1 MNKQQKKYLLNN
13 VLSLLDKTYKKQ
25 SLLNELNK
33 IVGNTDWIAKNVPNG
48 VKISFKR
55 NNRTYIIS
63 FIHSYKPNELNCVAV
78 EYN

>member
-33 IVGNTDWIAKNVPNG
+33 IVGNTDWIVKNVSNG

-55 NNRTYIIS
+55 NNRTYILS
-63 FIHSYKPNELNCVAV
+63 FIYSYKPNELNCVAV

>member
-1 MNKQQKKYLLNN
+1 MNKNEKRFILN
-13 VLSLLDKTYKKQ
+13 VLSLLNKTYKKA

-33 IVGNTDWIAKNVPNG
+33 VVGNSCWTAKNVSNG

-63 FIHSYKPNELNCVAV
+63 FIYSYKPNELNCVAV

>member
-1 MNKQQKKYLLNN
+1 MNKNEKRFILN
-13 VLSLLDKTYKKQ
+13 VLSLLDKTYKKT

-33 IVGNTDWIAKNVPNG
+33 IVGKYYWTAKNVSNG

-63 FIHSYKPNELNCVAV
+63 FIYSYKPNELNCVAV

>member
-1 MNKQQKKYLLNN
+1 MNKNEKKFILN
-13 VLSLLDKTYKKQ
+13 VLSLLNKTYKKT

-33 IVGNTDWIAKNVPNG
+33 IVGKYYWTTKNVPNG
-48 VKISFKR
+48 VKITFER

-63 FIHSYKPNELNCVAV
+63 FIYSYKPNELNCVAV

>member
-1 MNKQQKKYLLNN
+1 MNKNEKKFILN
-13 VLSLLDKTYKKQ
+13 VLSLLNKTYKKT

-33 IVGNTDWIAKNVPNG
+33 IVGKYYWTTKNVSNG
-48 VKISFKR
+48 VKITFER

-63 FIHSYKPNELNCVAV
+63 FIYSYKPNELNCVAV

>member
-1 MNKQQKKYLLNN
+1 MNKNEKRFILN
-13 VLSLLDKTYKKQ
+13 VLSLLDKTYKKT

-33 IVGNTDWIAKNVPNG
+33 IVGNSCWIAKNVSNG

-55 NNRTYIIS
+55 NNRSYTIS
-63 FIHSYKPNELNCVAV
+63 FIFSYKPNELNCVAV

>member
-1 MNKQQKKYLLNN
+1 MNKNEKRFILN
-13 VLSLLDKTYKKQ
+13 VLSLLDKTYKKA

-55 NNRTYIIS
+55 NNKTYILS
-63 FIHSYKPNELNCVAV
+63 FIYSYKPNELNCVAV

>member
-1 MNKQQKKYLLNN
+1 MNKNEKKFILN
-13 VLSLLDKTYKKQ
+13 VLSLLNKTYKKA

-33 IVGNTDWIAKNVPNG
+33 IVGKYYWTTKNVSNG
-48 VKISFKR
+48 VKITFER

-63 FIHSYKPNELNCVAV
+63 FIYSYKPNELNCVAV

>member
-1 MNKQQKKYLLNN
+1 MNKNEKKFILN
-13 VLSLLDKTYKKQ
+13 VLSLLDKTYKKA

-33 IVGNTDWIAKNVPNG
+33 IVGKYYWTAKNVSNG

-63 FIHSYKPNELNCVAV
+63 FIYSYKPNELNCVAV

>member
-1 MNKQQKKYLLNN
+1 MNKNEKKFILN
-13 VLSLLDKTYKKQ
+13 VLSLLNKTYKKT
-25 SLLNELNK
+25 SLLNEINK
-33 IVGNTDWIAKNVPNG
+33 IVGNTNWIAKSVPNG

-55 NNRTYIIS
+55 NNKTYIIS

>member
-1 MNKQQKKYLLNN
+1 MNKNEKRFILN
-13 VLSLLDKTYKKQ
+13 VLSLLDKTYKKT

-33 IVGNTDWIAKNVPNG
+33 IVGKYYWTAKNVSNG

-55 NNRTYIIS
+55 NNRTYVIS
-63 FIHSYKPNELNCVAV
+63 FIYSYKPNELNCVAV